1 MMSDDLF
8 GEIFTLMSSSGPVNI
23 PLARELSRHLSGQ
36 VEPLD
41 PWLAEELVELVKA
54 AEYRVAGI
62 VPTLSF
68 AKSIIPLGSRE
79 WGDMMVENMAPMMEP
94 YVEYFQEGAKGQAW
108 STLTG
113 LAPAIAGA
121 HLGTW
126 VGVTATRVVGSCE
139 TGIPALPSDQ
149 VVLALPAIEEMADD
163 LSGDGKDI
171 RLWAA
176 LYETA
181 HRHVFSLP
189 HIKESYLDLH
199 RQYAASV
206 EILPASLLEQMG
218 NAEQVGPPALMS
230 IHMHMGEEGM
240 LDTSF
245 GGLERDNLRD
255 FMGMTTSMARWLATK
270 SGEEVLPD
278 IEAIFVKRDLNA
290 NLVDRMGDR
299 LIIVSATTEDIER
312 GADFLN
318 EVQNRFGDSALERL
332 WLPGGIPLAGE
343 IEDPV
348 GWAARTLLDDSIL

>member
-1 MMSDDLF
+1 MMSEDLF
-8 GEIFTLMSSSGPVNI
+8 HELFALMSSSGPVNI

-41 PWLAEELVELVKA
+41 PWLVEELVELVRV

-68 AKSIIPLGSRE
+68 AKSVVPLGSRE

-94 YVEYFQEGAKGQAW
+94 YVERFQEGAGRAR
-108 STLTG
+108 STLSS

-149 VVLALPAIEEMADD
+149 VLLALPAIEEMADD
-163 LSGDGKDI
+163 LSEDGRTI

-189 HIKESYLDLH
+189 HIREAYLDLH
-199 RQYAASV
+199 RQYATSV
-206 EILPASLLEQMG
+206 EILPASLLEQMED
-218 NAEQVGPPALMS
+218 AEQVGTPALMG
-230 IHMHMGEEGM
+230 IHIHLGEGGM
-240 LDTSF
+240 LDTPLT
-245 GGLERDNLRD
+245 GPERDNLGD
-255 FMGMTTSMARWLATK
+255 FMGVTTSMARWLATK
-270 SGEEVLPD
+270 AGEETSPD
-278 IEAIFVKRDLNA
+278 IETIFVKRDLEA
-290 NLVDRMGDR
+290 NLLDSLGGR
-299 LIIVSATTEDIER
+299 LIIASVTTEDIER